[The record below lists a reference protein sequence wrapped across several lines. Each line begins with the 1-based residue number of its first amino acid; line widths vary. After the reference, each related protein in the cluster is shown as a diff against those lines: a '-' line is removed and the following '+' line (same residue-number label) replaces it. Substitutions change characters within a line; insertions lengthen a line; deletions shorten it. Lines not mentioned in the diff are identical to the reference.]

1 MWYLVIDMNPLRIGI
16 DFDGVIANHHP
27 QKARLVQALGLE
39 LEEWQLNSNVLREF
53 LSEEAYRILQRE
65 IYGEMTLEAPPLAD
79 ALEVIAR
86 LPGEPYII
94 SARRPENE
102 SYPRLWMKRH
112 HLDEVI
118 PFERVIFC
126 EEGRGKRAHCE
137 RLGISV
143 FLDDKLSYLTHLP
156 TELQR
161 VLFDVDGIAPRLT
174 LPRDILVT
182 ASWKDFEKRI
192 SE

>member
-1 MWYLVIDMNPLRIGI
+1 MNLLRIGI

-27 QKARLVQALGLE
+27 HKARLAKALGFGLE
-39 LEEWQLNSNVLREF
+39 PWQLNSNVLREF
-53 LSEEAYRILQRE
+53 LSEEAYKALQRE
-65 IYGEMTLEAPPLAD
+65 IYGELTLEAPPLAD
-79 ALEVIAR
+79 ALEVISR
-86 LPGEPYII
+86 LPGEPYVI

-112 HLDEVI
+112 RLDEVI

-143 FLDDKLSYLTHLP
+143 FLDDKLSYLAHLP
-156 TELQR
+156 TGLRR
-161 VLFDVDGIAPRLT
+161 VLFDVDGIATRIP
-174 LPRDILVT
+174 LPPDLFVA
-182 ASWKDFEKRI
+182 ASWKDFEKLV